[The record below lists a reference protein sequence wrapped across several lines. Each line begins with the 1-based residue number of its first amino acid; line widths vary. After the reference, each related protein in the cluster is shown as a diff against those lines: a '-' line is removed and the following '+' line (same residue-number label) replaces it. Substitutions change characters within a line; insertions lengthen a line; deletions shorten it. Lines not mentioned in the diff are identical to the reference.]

1 MLGVFFSG
9 DSTPICG
16 QIAGK
21 CAIPHRNSLPA
32 ATVEALRRKIRIG
45 TIVAW
50 WVRVSELLSPPVSR
64 QWVFDRLRRPAASDP
79 DPGFLRF
86 VHPPERA
93 VTPAAVLV
101 PLINRPG
108 GVTVMLTQRTAHLH
122 DHAGQISFPGGR
134 VDEGDLD
141 RVHTAL
147 REAEEETGLS
157 RGVVD
162 VAGTLP
168 EYDIPTGF
176 RVTPVVGWVEPP
188 FELEADPFEVAE
200 VFEVPLE
207 HFLNPA
213 NHQRHSD
220 VVNGRQRHYYAM
232 PYQGRF
238 IWGATAGML
247 FSLYRVLSN

>member
-1 MLGVFFSG
+1 V
-9 DSTPICG
+9 
-16 QIAGK
+16 
-21 CAIPHRNSLPA
+21 
-32 ATVEALRRKIRIG
+32 
-45 TIVAW
+45 
-50 WVRVSELLSPPVSR
+50 SPPVTR
-64 QWVFDRLRRPAASDP
+64 QWLLERLTEPSAP
-79 DPGFLRF
+79 HGDPGLVRY

-93 VTPAAVLV
+93 VTSAAVLV
-101 PLINRPG
+101 PLINRAG

-134 VDEGDLD
+134 VDEGDVD

-157 RGVVD
+157 RDMVEVV
-162 VAGTLP
+162 GMLP

-188 FELEADPFEVAE
+188 FELSPDPFEVAE
-200 VFEVPLE
+200 VFEVPLT
-207 HFLNPA
+207 HFLDPA

-232 PYQGRF
+232 PYAGRH

-247 FSLYRVLSN
+247 FSLYQTLSV